1 MGRFVNP
8 DNSAFQ
14 VALNSKIYVDKTGLI
29 EYTNSVL
36 DTTDA
41 YICNSRPRRFG
52 KSYAANMLAA
62 YYSKGAD
69 SEKMFSGLE
78 ISKDVNFK
86 RHLNKYD
93 LIHIDIQWFLA
104 NCVEADNV
112 VDFVTDSVLGE
123 LRAIYPEALPPEVS
137 RLPDALSRIK
147 DRTGQKFIVIIDEW
161 DVLIR
166 DAATDNKAQDDYIT
180 FLRGLFKGTE
190 PTKYIQ
196 LAYLTGILPVKK
208 EKTQSALN
216 NFDEFT
222 MLSASNLAP
231 YIGFTEAE
239 VKKLSEKYQQD
250 FAEVKRWYDGYLLK
264 DYQVYNPRAVVSVM
278 LRGEFRSYWS
288 ETASYDVIVPLINMN
303 YDGLKTAVIE
313 MLSGAEVKVNVAAF
327 LLIYT

>member
-29 EYTNSVL
+29 EYMNSVL

-52 KSYAANMLAA
+52 KSYTANMLAA

-69 SEKMFSGLE
+69 SRQMFSGLE
-78 ISKDVNFK
+78 ISKKDDFNK
-86 RHLNKYD
+86 HLNKYD
-93 LIHIDIQWFLA
+93 VIHIDIQWFLA
-104 NCVEADNV
+104 NCENADNIV
-112 VDFVTDSVLGE
+112 AFITGSVMDE
-123 LRAIYPEALPPEVS
+123 LQEIYPDILSEKVS
-137 RLPDALSRIK
+137 NLSDALSRIREK
-147 DRTGQKFIVIIDEW
+147 TGQKFIIIIDEW

-166 DAATDNKAQDDYIT
+166 DAAADRKVQDSYIN

-222 MLSASNLAP
+222 MLSAGSLSP
-231 YIGFTEAE
+231 YIGFTEEEVERLAE
-239 VKKLSEKYQQD
+239 QYYQNFD
-250 FAEVKRWYDGYLLK
+250 EVKRWYDGYLLR
-264 DYQVYNPRAVVSVM
+264 DCQVYNPRAIS
-278 LRGEFRSYWS
+278 S
-288 ETASYDVIVPLINMN
+288 
-303 YDGLKTAVIE
+303 
-313 MLSGAEVKVNVAAF
+313 KVNTFPFSIVYAAF
-327 LLIYT
+327 PSEEYFFSSVCTFPASFTR